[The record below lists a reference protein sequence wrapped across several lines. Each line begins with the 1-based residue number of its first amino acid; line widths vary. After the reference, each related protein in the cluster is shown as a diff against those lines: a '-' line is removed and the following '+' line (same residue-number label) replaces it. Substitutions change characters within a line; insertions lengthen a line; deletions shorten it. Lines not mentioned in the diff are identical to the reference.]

1 MIQYSKRAPFK
12 RASRASRSLFPLLSH
27 VRSTPLIMSP
37 DNDPAAPAGNVV
49 NDDTAQR
56 VEAHDP
62 AEREFSQRFEVME
75 PLGSGSFGEVF
86 NGFDRTNKLYVAIK
100 MERTASGKRGSLQ
113 KEAARY
119 QVLTDRLAAV
129 KRNCLP
135 LHAASSLAK
144 IFGFYE
150 LEKKSFLVM
159 EKMGPSLE
167 SLYQKCERRF
177 SLKTVCQIAI
187 QMIDRIQVR
196 R

>member
-1 MIQYSKRAPFK
+1 MDGNKDA
-12 RASRASRSLFPLLSH
+12 
-27 VRSTPLIMSP
+27 
-37 DNDPAAPAGNVV
+37 AAPTNNAVNNDVV
-49 NDDTAQR
+49 QTVDVR
-56 VEAHDP
+56 DP

-86 NGFDRTNKLYVAIK
+86 NGFDRETKLFVAIK

-119 QVLTDRLAAV
+119 QVLNERLAGV
-129 KRNCLP
+129 KAQCLP
-135 LHAASSLAK
+135 QHSSSGLAK

-167 SLYQKCERRF
+167 SLYQKCQRRF
-177 SLKTVCQIAI
+177 SLKTVCLIAI
-187 QMIDRIQVR
+187 QMIDRIQV
-196 R
+196 